1 VTSTPVVRFRF
12 TPETAQVGASRH
24 SPDLAGQKVLV
35 VEDEAGVRSFALSA
49 LRELGCQAIG
59 ADGAEMA
66 RRTLAEHPDVTVLLT
81 DVVMPGETG
90 RALVDSIRDTH
101 PDLIVLY
108 MTGYTRNAIVHNAML
123 DPGVRLL
130 SKPATVSDL
139 GRELQAALEERRRT
153 HVSPSDMPSITGTIS
168 S

>member
-1 VTSTPVVRFRF
+1 CARPTGSGGQATRRAEADP
-12 TPETAQVGASRH
+12 ALILNSDHLVGAGH
-24 SPDLAGQKVLV
+24 
-35 VEDEAGVRSFALSA
+35 
-49 LRELGCQAIG
+49 QAIG

-66 RRTLAEHPDVTVLLT
+66 RRILAEHPDVTVLLT

-108 MTGYTRNAIVHNAML
+108 MTGYTRNAIVHNGML

-130 SKPATVSDL
+130 SKPFTVSDL
-139 GRELQAALEERRRT
+139 GRELQAALEERRRS
-153 HVSPSDMPSITGTIS
+153 HVSSSDMPSITGTIS
-168 S
+168 P